1 MRLEGRVA
9 PVGERRDA
17 QRVLKERDYLKDLGV
32 GWRIILKW
40 ALKKNEIGR
49 ACSTCWGE
57 KRCTKTYE
65 GKRPLERPRC
75 RLEDNIKMGV
85 EKE

>member
-17 QRVLKERDYLKDLGV
+17 QRLMKERDHLKDLGV

-40 ALKKNEIGR
+40 ALKKNEI
-49 ACSTCWGE
+49 
-57 KRCTKTYE
+57 
-65 GKRPLERPRC
+65 
-75 RLEDNIKMGV
+75 
-85 EKE
+85 